1 MPWLFPLVEPD
12 EVKCSCMKC
21 SCEHIDVVVT
31 KAEPGSVRIEPS
43 GGAEVVAYG
52 VKVGFSEGPLLK
64 DVVQRMQCT

>member
-1 MPWLFPLVEPD
+1 
-12 EVKCSCMKC
+12 MKC